1 MNTLVLTTA
10 LADELLRA
18 ARRDVEVAG
27 VLLVRILDAGDGD
40 HRLLGRTVRWVPE
53 SEYIQQ
59 TSMGLQIPST
69 GYVPSLSEAEKN
81 GEVAIWFHTHPG
93 SDAIPRPSNHDRE
106 VDRQIAELFRIRSG
120 SPYYGTLILSP
131 RRENCAFTGTIH
143 HEDRMAETI
152 DRLWIVGER
161 WRLLSSFNSKTAE
174 IATIFDRNVRAF
186 GPAMQQ
192 ALGEMHVA
200 IVGCGGTGSAVAE
213 QLVRL
218 GVRNFTLIDSDMV
231 SASNVTR
238 LYGSTIMDVG
248 RPKVEVVGNH
258 LEQIAPD
265 TKCRMIKGMVTV
277 QSVAWSLTAADLIF
291 GCTDD
296 NAGRLVLSRLSTYFL
311 TPVIDMGVLLG
322 STEVGILSD
331 INGRITVLS
340 PGSACLVCRDRI
352 DLQRAA
358 VELMHPEE
366 RRRLHDEGYAPA
378 LGNTEPAVIA
388 FTTGVAAA
396 AVAEMLERLTG
407 YGPEPRPSEILLRF
421 HEREVSTNTRLPREG
436 HYCHARSNK
445 WGWGGGSPFLEQT
458 WQDV

>member
-10 LADELLRA
+10 LADELLKA

-27 VLLVRILDAGDGD
+27 VLLVRILDSGDGD
-40 HRLLGRTVRWVPE
+40 HRLLGRAVRWVPE
-53 SEYIQQ
+53 CEYIQQ
-59 TSMGLQIPST
+59 TSMGLEISST

-81 GEVAIWFHTHPG
+81 DEVAIWFHTHPG
-93 SDAIPRPSNHDRE
+93 WDAIPRPSNHDRE

-131 RRENCAFTGTIH
+131 RRENCAFTGTIQ

-161 WRLLSSFNSKTAE
+161 WRLLSSFNSKTTE
-174 IATIFDRNVRAF
+174 IPTIFDRNVRAF

-192 ALGEMHVA
+192 ALREMHVA

-218 GVRNFTLIDSDMV
+218 GVRNFTLIDSDIV

-238 LYGSTIMDVG
+238 LYGSTIKDVG

-277 QSVAWSLTAADLIF
+277 QSVAWTLTSADLIF

-322 STEVGILSD
+322 STEAGILSD

-378 LGNTEPAVIA
+378 LANTEPAVIA

-421 HEREVSTNTRLPREG
+421 HEREVSTNSRSPHEG